1 MQARAV
7 FEHEL
12 GHFLGL
18 NEHTGTPKNI
28 MNQGTSCLSFISTPF
43 IFLTDAQDAK
53 TCLGTTPNCTPPQP
67 SPSATPDEQESCAE
81 TNWYWNFTN
90 NSCQNTSSNQTQ
102 CDMAGWYWNF
112 TNSTCGTAPA
122 IGMCGGG
129 PDWSNYISTGCYT
142 GLGLFGGSCG
152 RSTTFINKCYQYNG
166 DYDSNYCVCT
176 GCDSC
181 GGSPILIDVKGDG
194 FAMTGVETGIQFDL
208 NANATRDWLSWT
220 AADTD
225 DAWLTLDVNSNHT
238 IDSGFELFG
247 NFTPQPAA
255 SEPNGFL
262 ALAEYDKPSNGG
274 NGDHLID
281 AQDSIFHYLR
291 LWQDENHNGV
301 SETNELHSLNELG
314 LKSIELDY
322 KTSKRVDAYGNQ
334 FRYRA
339 RVRDLNNNQLGRWA
353 WDVFLVGR

>member
-1 MQARAV
+1 
-7 FEHEL
+7 
-12 GHFLGL
+12 
-18 NEHTGTPKNI
+18 
-28 MNQGTSCLSFISTPF
+28 
-43 IFLTDAQDAK
+43 
-53 TCLGTTPNCTPPQP
+53 
-67 SPSATPDEQESCAE
+67 
-81 TNWYWNFTN
+81 
-90 NSCQNTSSNQTQ
+90 
-102 CDMAGWYWNF
+102 
-112 TNSTCGTAPA
+112 
-122 IGMCGGG
+122 
-129 PDWSNYISTGCYT
+129 
-142 GLGLFGGSCG
+142 
-152 RSTTFINKCYQYNG
+152 
-166 DYDSNYCVCT
+166 
-176 GCDSC
+176 
-181 GGSPILIDVKGDG
+181 
-194 FAMTGVETGIQFDL
+194 MTGVETGIQFDL